1 MKDQKTQQVGFLKAI
16 QVIKEKKKV
25 QKYISKKCLTSRS
38 QKHIWQQQ
46 LHASPDACS
55 APPTFVSRY
64 MHETVKS
71 ETNFRM
77 PL

>member
-16 QVIKEKKKV
+16 QVFKEKKKRY
-25 QKYISKKCLTSRS
+25 KNTSLKKCLTSRS

-55 APPTFVSRY
+55 APSTISV
-64 MHETVKS
+64 HA
-71 ETNFRM
+71 
-77 PL
+77 